1 MLETLS
7 ERPKDGILKLIAMF
21 EADPRE
27 DKVDLGVGVY
37 RDASGATPV
46 MRAVRAAERRLLET
60 EKTKTYTGLAGDPT
74 FAEALV
80 DLVLGETAD
89 SDRVAAAGAPGGTGA
104 VRQAFELVRTE
115 APDAIVW
122 IPAPTWPNH
131 ASMLRH
137 MGMPMREYRY
147 FDEDARV
154 VDFGAMMEDLGR
166 AGRGDAVLLHGCCHN
181 PTGANPTPPEWREV
195 ADLLAAQG
203 ALPLI
208 DIAYQG
214 FGDGLDADAAG
225 TRMVAERCPESLIAA
240 SCSKNFG
247 IYRERAGLLIAVAPS
262 AAARRNAQGVLDH
275 LNRMNFAFPPD
286 RGARL
291 VTTVLADESLRAD
304 WETELEEMRRGM
316 LNLRETLADELRGL
330 TGSDRFGFLARH
342 RGMFSRIGATP
353 EQVSLMRERSG
364 IYMVDDGRLNIAGLN
379 AKTVPALARAIVD
392 AGV

>member
-1 MLETLS
+1 M
-7 ERPKDGILKLIAMF
+7 
-21 EADPRE
+21 
-27 DKVDLGVGVY
+27 
-37 RDASGATPV
+37 
-46 MRAVRAAERRLLET
+46 
-60 EKTKTYTGLAGDPT
+60 
-74 FAEALV
+74 
-80 DLVLGETAD
+80 
-89 SDRVAAAGAPGGTGA
+89 
-104 VRQAFELVRTE
+104 
-115 APDAIVW
+115 
-122 IPAPTWPNH
+122 
-131 ASMLRH
+131 
-137 MGMPMREYRY
+137 
-147 FDEDARV
+147 
-154 VDFGAMMEDLGR
+154 
-166 AGRGDAVLLHGCCHN
+166 
-181 PTGANPTPPEWREV
+181 
-195 ADLLAAQG
+195 
-203 ALPLI
+203 I

-225 TRMVAERCPESLIAA
+225 TRLVAERCPESLIAA

-262 AAARRNAQGVLDH
+262 AAARRNAQDVLDH

-291 VTTVLADESLRAD
+291 VTTVLADEALRAD
-304 WETELEEMRRGM
+304 WETELEEMRLGM

-353 EQVSLMRERSG
+353 EQVARMREKSG